1 MTTAENQVATA
12 VYSETDKSFPSSAV
26 PAGSS
31 PEDQFK
37 TIASK
42 ITIDPESTEQSDGL
56 DSEDEVSFSLKMLFQ
71 ETPLPT
77 ITINLQVDCMCDR
90 IVVIRLIQ
98 TPVSL

>member
-12 VYSETDKSFPSSAV
+12 VYYETDKSFPSSAV

-42 ITIDPESTEQSDGL
+42 ISIDPESTEQSDGL
-56 DSEDEVSFSLKMLFQ
+56 DSEDEVSFSLKILFQ
-71 ETPLPT
+71 GDPSSY
-77 ITINLQVDCMCDR
+77 NHNQCAS
-90 IVVIRLIQ
+90 RLHVRSYSCYQ
-98 TPVSL
+98 AHPVSL